1 MTAIRLL
8 RVFVLSWLIAGA
20 GAVLGRILGSPFG
33 RQGTFLGAVV
43 GGTLAI
49 MLGVHLLIQFGW
61 LDPDR
66 RRGGSIGA
74 LCGFALAAAAAGVP
88 AGEPLLKLLTFVLVG
103 AGMLVGAGPG
113 AVR

>member
-1 MTAIRLL
+1 MRHL
-8 RVFVLSWLIAGA
+8 RVLLVSWFIAGL
-20 GAVLGRILGSPFG
+20 GAVIGRILGSPFG
-33 RQGTFLGAVV
+33 RQGAFLGAVV

-49 MLGVHLLIQFGW
+49 MLAVQVLIGMGW
-61 LDPDR
+61 LDPER

-74 LCGFALAAAAAGVP
+74 LCGFALAAAAAGIPV
-88 AGEPLLKLLTFVLVG
+88 GEPLIQLTTFVLVG